1 MEENH
6 NTHGEV
12 IGGELTEAIPESV
25 MRGTREFIKETPEG
39 MTPVGEYTFKL
50 EDGSNQKE
58 QIPLNEIEDIQTDE
72 TGKYIVFRNK
82 LVENKKVIVPMVI
95 TGAALLAIYA
105 SRRYSNK
112 K

>member
-1 MEENH
+1 MEVNH

-12 IGGELTEAIPESV
+12 IGGELTDAIPESV
-25 MRGTREFIKETPEG
+25 MDGTKKFIEGTPEG

-50 EDGSNQKE
+50 EDGSTQKE
-58 QIPLNEIEDIQTDE
+58 QIPLEEIEDIQKDE
-72 TGKYIVFRNK
+72 TGKFKVFRSK
-82 LVENKKVIVPMVI
+82 IIENKKVKVPMVI
-95 TGAALLAIYA
+95 TGATLLAIYA